1 MVVRN
6 VREVRERGVEDTE
19 SLAGCNTYET
29 ASEDSILFINILLEK
44 EINSEVREV

>member
-6 VREVRERGVEDTE
+6 AREVTERGEEDTE
-19 SLAGCNTYET
+19 SPAGCNTYKT

-44 EINSEVREV
+44 EIDSEVREV